1 MSKCIV
7 ALFCLTITPAC
18 SPEGGDRAT
27 THVEAARAAAVPGTV
42 DSARAAVDQRYRQ
55 HFASGQGFSIDT
67 LRARKAWFTP
77 QLYQL
82 MVADMSSTGEVGY
95 IDFDPFTDAQDDA
108 ASYAVGTA
116 RLTHDTVLVE
126 VAVTFPPAVGNGHEQ
141 RHITLAMLPALGGW
155 KIANFMSPDRDLAA
169 DLTRLSRDADTAH

>member
-1 MSKCIV
+1 
-7 ALFCLTITPAC
+7 
-18 SPEGGDRAT
+18 
-27 THVEAARAAAVPGTV
+27 
-42 DSARAAVDQRYRQ
+42 
-55 HFASGQGFSIDT
+55 
-67 LRARKAWFTP
+67 
-77 QLYQL
+77 

-169 DLTRLSRDADTAH
+169 DLTRLSRDAGTAH